1 MNELKRESMVFYYGF
16 YDAVKDMPGEKFKK
30 CVCAILEYGF
40 MGKEVETNGVEE
52 VVLKL
57 AKPVIDASVKKRE
70 AKQESGRKGGAP
82 KGNRNA
88 AKKKITESSDTK
100 QPKTTKNNLNVNE
113 NVNVNENANV
123 NENENVNADENVNAN
138 ANNAKATSCSDD
150 RASVHVYGEYENVYL
165 TDAEK
170 ETLYNTLGKERFCA
184 SVAHLSRYIKR
195 KPQFKSSCHF
205 EDLRGWVQDA
215 VGKTTDNT
223 NPFDFSLE
231 DIFEKP

>member
-1 MNELKRESMVFYYGF
+1 MNETKRDSMVFFYGF

-88 AKKKITESSDTK
+88 AKTKITESSDPK
-100 QPKTTKNNLNVNE
+100 QPKTTKNNLNENVNENE
-113 NVNVNENANV
+113 NVNV
-123 NENENVNADENVNAN
+123 NENVNADENVNAN
-138 ANNAKATSCSDD
+138 ANNAKAPSCSDD

-170 ETLYNTLGKERFCA
+170 ETLYNILGKERFDA

-195 KPQFKSSCHF
+195 KPKFRSGCHF
-205 EDLRGWVQDA
+205 EDLRGWVQEA